1 MQESVRRD
9 RERSLW
15 ERQAAGYDRQVLRT
29 YRHAYELSIDKAR
42 AVLSPEHS
50 VLEIGCGTGIIALGL
65 APYARQVVGVDISPR
80 MIAMAQ
86 GKPEAM
92 QAGNVEFRVCDG
104 YAIPYGG
111 QTFDVVLL
119 FNTLHIVQRPAALL
133 YEAHRLLKPRGH
145 LVTATDCYAEPAPFG
160 MQLLLVAQRL
170 LKRLGVI
177 PFLHRYQKADLR
189 QLLADNAFD
198 VVDEEELHP
207 APVNY
212 YLLARPQALA
222 PAASRDGEGGS

>member
-1 MQESVRRD
+1 MISAMQESVRRD

-133 YEAHRLLKPRGH
+133 YEAHRLLKPRGP
-145 LVTATDCYAEPAPFG
+145 LVTATDATPS
-160 MQLLLVAQRL
+160 RR
-170 LKRLGVI
+170 RLGCSYCWWRSGCSSGWASSLFCTGIRRPICVSCWPI
-177 PFLHRYQKADLR
+177 
-189 QLLADNAFD
+189 NAFD

-207 APVNY
+207 APVK
-212 YLLARPQALA
+212 LLSAGA
-222 PAASRDGEGGS
+222 PPGSRASGIS